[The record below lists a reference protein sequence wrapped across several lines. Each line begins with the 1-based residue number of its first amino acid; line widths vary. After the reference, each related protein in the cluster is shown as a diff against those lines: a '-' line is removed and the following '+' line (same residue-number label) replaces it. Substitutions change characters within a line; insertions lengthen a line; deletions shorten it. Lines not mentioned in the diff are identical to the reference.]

1 MCILPLTANSMAS
14 EAVAA
19 SKRPQRS
26 HLTSELNQ
34 VTSTTLVSICILPL
48 TAILVAS
55 EAMAASK
62 RPQRSHLTS
71 EFNSVTSITYV
82 PMFLW
87 LLTVTIHLKLPESQT
102 PSIDFVPSTEVKRRA
117 RAAGGKWPPRKEK
130 QRTEYFASIQRKK
143 SKSCPRD
150 DIRATQKSTPTALY
164 CPPPLGDGDGI
175 LSLHRPR

>member
-1 MCILPLTANSMAS
+1 M
-14 EAVAA
+14 
-19 SKRPQRS
+19 RPW
-26 HLTSELNQ
+26 
-34 VTSTTLVSICILPL
+34 
-48 TAILVAS
+48 
-55 EAMAASK
+55 
-62 RPQRSHLTS
+62 RPRRSHLTS

-150 DIRATQKSTPTALY
+150 DIRATQKKHPHGTVLPTPTGRRRRHSLITSPEMRIRRSNLTSFRRRHRNSNSSRWRTRHPMID
-164 CPPPLGDGDGI
+164 PPKG
-175 LSLHRPR
+175 